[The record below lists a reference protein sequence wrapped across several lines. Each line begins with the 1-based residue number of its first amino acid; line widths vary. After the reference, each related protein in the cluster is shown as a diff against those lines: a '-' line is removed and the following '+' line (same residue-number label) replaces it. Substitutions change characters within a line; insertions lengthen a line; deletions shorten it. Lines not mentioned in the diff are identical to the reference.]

1 MTSKN
6 FCRVF
11 QLAEFAANETDKGF
25 LAAGEMVIVLQ
36 PVSIGDTREKFS
48 KHKGILKLQA
58 IKPDI
63 LYRVAHMIK

>member
-11 QLAEFAANETDKGF
+11 LLVEFAADEADKGF

-36 PVSIGDTREKFS
+36 PVSIGDTREQFS
-48 KHKGILKLQA
+48 KHKGILKL
-58 IKPDI
+58 
-63 LYRVAHMIK
+63 